1 LDLQKPLFFLDGVAM
16 AIRIESISKWFGENR
31 VVNQLSLDVNDREF
45 LVLLGPSGS
54 GKSTVL
60 RMVAGLLVPDEGRIL
75 LDGTDIT
82 QVPPQQRGFGYVF
95 QNYSI
100 FPHMTVA
107 ENIEYGLRIRKVA
120 LSERRARGTHLLEL
134 VGLVGLGDRYAG
146 QLSGGQLQR
155 VALARSLAYDPKV
168 LLLDEPFGAL
178 DAKIRVQ
185 LRQSVKRVV
194 REIGV
199 TAVMVTHDQDEAFEL
214 ADRVAV
220 INQGCLEQ
228 VGCADDIY
236 YNPSAHFIADFV
248 GDINFIEGRVTEA
261 GKETCSIELP
271 GGSVACRRGY
281 YSFQPRQ
288 PVLYGIRPEQMR
300 VSLLEP
306 ESYEN
311 GIRGLIEKSL
321 FLGDTTEYAIRLS
334 DNHLLN
340 VKVLNYLFV
349 DGMVMPYELSEHI
362 WLIWSQG
369 SGIILERESTKQG
382 KLL

>member
-1 LDLQKPLFFLDGVAM
+1 M
-16 AIRIESISKWFGENR
+16 AIRIESISKWFGENP

-60 RMVAGLLVPDEGRIL
+60 RMVAGLLMPDEGRIL

-82 QVPPQQRGFGYVF
+82 QAPPQQRGFGYVF

-107 ENIEYGLRIRKVA
+107 ENIEFGLKIRKVS
-120 LSERRARGTHLLEL
+120 LSERRVRGKHLLEL
-134 VGLVGLGDRYAG
+134 VGLGGLGERYAG

-185 LRQSVKRVV
+185 LRQSVKRIV

-199 TAVMVTHDQDEAFEL
+199 TTVMVTHDQDEAFEL
-214 ADRVAV
+214 ADRVA
-220 INQGCLEQ
+220 IMNQGCLEQ
-228 VGCADDIY
+228 VGSASDIY
-236 YNPSAHFIADFV
+236 YNPSTRFVADFV
-248 GDINFIEGRVTEA
+248 GDINFIEGCVTA
-261 GKETCSIELP
+261 SGKEMCHVELP
-271 GGSVACRRGY
+271 GGSLAGRRGC
-281 YSFQPRQ
+281 YSFQPGQ
-288 PVLYGIRPEQMR
+288 QVLYGVRPEQMR

-306 ESYEN
+306 KSYEN
-311 GIRGLIEKSL
+311 GIEGVIEKSL
-321 FLGDTTEYAIRLS
+321 FLGDTTQYTIRLT
-334 DNHLLN
+334 DNRLLS
-340 VKVLNYLFV
+340 VRVLNYLFI
-349 DGMVMPYELSEHI
+349 DGMVMPWELNEHI
-362 WLIWSQG
+362 WLIWSQE
-369 SGIILERESTKQG
+369 SGIILVREGTNAR
-382 KLL
+382 